1 MQEQR
6 RLVEQHLIAQA
17 GGATRVGVVFVHGIG
32 QQSESYTVREFGG
45 PLLRWLQEWH
55 KRRGLDFGVASAD
68 LTYGELAERP
78 ARFTVELAAAEG
90 HPAQTWV
97 LAEAWWASRL
107 SAPNLDE
114 MTWWGLKSAVV
125 RCLNLAQVV
134 VESFRK
140 LPQSP
145 KAIIELISSFLL
157 FVGYVAAAILSIPL
171 ILGLYVL
178 AQIPGPVERAVM
190 GLRNFVQDQIGDFYT
205 FMWDDIQAVHVRGSV
220 AAAIRFLLDKG
231 GCERIAV
238 IAHSQGTVVAYDALC
253 SDAVPP
259 ADLDRVKTFVTFGSA
274 LNNAWDTRLVP
285 ERTCRL
291 REPLPPGIRWINV
304 WSAYDPVSGG
314 SIKIPKRPTSDRKPI
329 RPPDEDI
336 EVTNWMNVILDH
348 GGYFTN
354 REEFLSRL
362 AQELESPGARDR
374 SRFFPTDGETPWA
387 ARRRDRVLTLV
398 TWRVVAIL
406 AFVVGVVARI
416 FSSDRLRAD
425 GEAVWAWLM
434 TLPIVGGVVTFID
447 QHALWLAWGER
458 LGARVLGMGFWLAV
472 LGAAYVAISWLAFVP
487 WHDNAG
493 QRSAG
498 TGRPPASQSAIII
511 ASSIAMFVAIALGV
525 AVMMQAPA
533 LRRP

>member
-6 RLVEQHLIAQA
+6 QVVEQHLIAQA

-45 PLLRWLQEWH
+45 ALLRWLQEWH
-55 KRRGLDFGVASAD
+55 KRRGLDFGVASSD

-78 ARFTVELAAAEG
+78 ARFTLDLTAVDG
-90 HPAQTWV
+90 YPAQTWV

-145 KAIIELISSFLL
+145 KAIIELISSVLL
-157 FVGYVAAAILSIPL
+157 FIGYVSAAILSIPL

-220 AAAIRFLLDKG
+220 ATAIHFLIDKRQ
-231 GCERIAV
+231 CERIAV

-253 SDAVPP
+253 SGAVLPE
-259 ADLDRVKTFVTFGSA
+259 DLARVRTFVSFGSA
-274 LNNAWDTRLVP
+274 LNNAWDKRLVP
-285 ERTCRL
+285 ERTSRV
-291 REPLPPGIRWINV
+291 RHPLPASMRWINV
-304 WSAYDPVSGG
+304 WSAYDPVTGG
-314 SIKIPKRPTSDRKPI
+314 QLRTPPHI

-348 GGYFTN
+348 GGYFRN

-374 SRFFPTDGETPWA
+374 SRFFPEDGEQPWA

-398 TWRVVAIL
+398 TWRVVAML
-406 AFVVGVVARI
+406 AFGVGVIARI
-416 FSSDRLRAD
+416 LSSDRLRAD

-434 TLPIVGGVVTFID
+434 TLPIVGGVIAFVD

-458 LGARVLGMGFWLAV
+458 LGARVLGIGFWLVV
-472 LGAAYVAISWLAFVP
+472 LGVAYVGISWLAFVP

-498 TGRPPASQSAIII
+498 TGRPPATQRAIVI
-511 ASSIAMFVAIALGV
+511 ASSMAMFFATLVGIM
-525 AVMMQAPA
+525 VMIQAPA

>member
-1 MQEQR
+1 MQERQA
-6 RLVEQHLIAQA
+6 VEQHLIART

-45 PLLRWLQEWH
+45 PLLHWLQEWH
-55 KRRGLDFGVASAD
+55 KRRERDFCVTSSD

-78 ARFTVELAAAEG
+78 ARFTLDLAAVEG
-90 HPAQTWV
+90 HPAQTWI
-97 LAEAWWASRL
+97 LAEAWWAARL

-114 MTWWGLKSAVV
+114 MTWWGLKSAFV
-125 RCLNLAQVV
+125 RCLNLAEVV
-134 VESFRK
+134 VASFRK

-145 KAIIELISSFLL
+145 KAIIELVSSLLL
-157 FVGYVAAAILSIPL
+157 FLGYVAAAVLSIPL

-190 GLRNFVQDQIGDFYT
+190 GLRNFVQDQIGDFYA
-205 FMWDDIQAVHVRGSV
+205 FMWDDIQAVHIRGSV
-220 AAAIRFLLDKG
+220 AAAIHFLVEKR

-253 SDAVPP
+253 SGAVLPE
-259 ADLDRVKTFVTFGSA
+259 DLARVKTFVTFGSA
-274 LNNAWDTRLVP
+274 LNNAWDKRLVP
-285 ERTCRL
+285 ARTCRL
-291 REPLPPGIRWINV
+291 REPLPASMRWINV

-314 SIKIPKRPTSDRKPI
+314 ELHTPPHI
-329 RPPDEDI
+329 RRPDEQL

-362 AQELESPGARDR
+362 AQELESPGDRQR
-374 SRFFPTDGETPWA
+374 SRFFPDDGEKKWSD
-387 ARRRDRVLTLV
+387 RRRDRVLTLV
-398 TWRVVAIL
+398 TWRVVAML
-406 AFVVGVVARI
+406 AFVVGVIARI
-416 FSSDRLRAD
+416 RAADRLRAD
-425 GEAVWAWLM
+425 GEAVWAWLQ
-434 TLPIVGGVVTFID
+434 TVPIVGGALTFVD
-447 QHALWLAWGER
+447 QHAAWLAWTER
-458 LGARVLGMGFWLAV
+458 LGARVMGIGFWLVV
-472 LGAAYVAISWLAFVP
+472 LGAAYVGVSWLAFAS

-498 TGRPPASQSAIII
+498 LGRPPASQLAIVV
-511 ASSIAMFVAIALGV
+511 ASSIAMFFAIAIGI
-525 AVMMQAPA
+525 AVMIQAPA

>member
-1 MQEQR
+1 MQERQA
-6 RLVEQHLIAQA
+6 VEQHLIAQTGA
-17 GGATRVGVVFVHGIG
+17 ATRVGVVFVHGIG
-32 QQSESYTVREFGG
+32 QQSESSTVREFGG

-55 KRRGLDFGVASAD
+55 KRRELDLCVASAD

-78 ARFTVELAAAEG
+78 ARFTIDLAAIEG
-90 HPAQTWV
+90 HPAQTWI

-125 RCLNLAQVV
+125 RCLRLAEVV
-134 VESFRK
+134 VDSFRK
-140 LPQSP
+140 LPGSP
-145 KAIIELISSFLL
+145 KAIIEVVSSILL
-157 FVGYVAAAILSIPL
+157 FIGYVSAAILSIPL
-171 ILGLYVL
+171 ILLLYAL

-220 AAAIRFLLDKG
+220 AAAIRFLVEKRE
-231 GCERIAV
+231 CERIAV

-253 SDAVPP
+253 SGVVLPE
-259 ADLDRVKTFVTFGSA
+259 DLARVKTFVTFGSA
-274 LNNAWDTRLVP
+274 LNNAWDRRLVP

-291 REPLPPGIRWINV
+291 RESLPPGIRWINV
-304 WSAYDPVSGG
+304 WAAYDPVSGG
-314 SIKIPKRPTSDRKPI
+314 AIKTPERRPNQKPI
-329 RPPDEDI
+329 RLPDEEI

-348 GGYFTN
+348 GGYFVN

-362 AQELESPGARDR
+362 AQELESPGARER
-374 SRFFPTDGETPWA
+374 SRFFPEDGERAWR
-387 ARRRDRVLTLV
+387 ARRRDRILTLV
-398 TWRVVAIL
+398 SWRVVAIL
-406 AFVVGVVARI
+406 AFVVGVIARI
-416 FSSDRLRAD
+416 RTADRLRAD

-434 TLPIVGGVVTFID
+434 TLPVIGGAVTFVAE
-447 QHALWLAWGER
+447 HTMWLAWAER
-458 LGARVLGMGFWLAV
+458 LGARLLGIAFWLVV
-472 LGAAYVAISWLAFVP
+472 LGAGYIAVSWMAFVP

-498 TGRPPASQSAIII
+498 RGRPPASQLAFVV
-511 ASSIAMFVAIALGV
+511 ASSIAMFFAIAVGL
-525 AVMMQAPA
+525 AVMMSVPA

>member
-1 MQEQR
+1 MQERQA
-6 RLVEQHLIAQA
+6 VEQHLIAKTGA
-17 GGATRVGVVFVHGIG
+17 ATRVGIVFVHGIG

-45 PLLRWLQEWH
+45 PLLHWLQEWH
-55 KRRGLDFGVASAD
+55 KRRERDLCVSSSD
-68 LTYGELAERP
+68 LTYGELAQRP
-78 ARFTVELAAAEG
+78 ARFKIDLEKDGE
-90 HPAQTWV
+90 HPAQTWFF
-97 LAEAWWASRL
+97 AEAWWASRL

-125 RCLNLAQVV
+125 RCLRLAEVV
-134 VESFRK
+134 VDSFRK

-145 KAIIELISSFLL
+145 KAIIEVVSSLLL
-157 FVGYVAAAILSIPL
+157 FLGYVAAAILSIPL

-220 AAAIRFLLDKG
+220 AAAIRFLVDKG

-253 SDAVPP
+253 SDAVPS
-259 ADLDRVKTFVTFGSA
+259 ADLARVKTFVTFGSA

-291 REPLPPGIRWINV
+291 REPLPPHIRWINV

-314 SIKIPKRPTSDRKPI
+314 TIKVPRRPSSDKKPI
-329 RPPDEDI
+329 RPPDEDL

-348 GGYFTN
+348 GGYFVN

-362 AQELESPGARDR
+362 AQELESPGAREA
-374 SRFFPTDGETPWA
+374 SRFFPEAGERAWRD
-387 ARRRDRVLTLV
+387 RRRDRVLTLV
-398 TWRVVAIL
+398 TWRVVAML
-406 AFVVGVVARI
+406 AFGVGVIARI
-416 FSSDRLRAD
+416 LSSDRLRAD

-434 TLPIVGGVVTFID
+434 TLPIVGGAITFID

-458 LGARVLGMGFWLAV
+458 LGARVLGIGLWLVV
-472 LGAAYVAISWLAFVP
+472 LGVAYVGISWLAFVP

-498 TGRPPASQSAIII
+498 TGRPPATQRAIVI
-511 ASSIAMFVAIALGV
+511 ASTLAMFFAT
-525 AVMMQAPA
+525 AVGIMVMIQAPA

>member
-78 ARFTVELAAAEG
+78 ARFTLELAAADG
-90 HPAQTWV
+90 HPPQTWV

-145 KAIIELISSFLL
+145 KAIIELVSSVLL
-157 FVGYVAAAILSIPL
+157 FIGYVSAAILSIPL
-171 ILGLYVL
+171 ILGLYLL

-220 AAAIRFLLDKG
+220 ATAIHFLVDKRQ
-231 GCERIAV
+231 CERIAV

-253 SDAVPP
+253 SGAVLPE
-259 ADLDRVKTFVTFGSA
+259 DLARVTTFVTFGSA
-274 LNNAWDTRLVP
+274 LNNAWDKRLVP
-285 ERTCRL
+285 ERTSRVQH
-291 REPLPPGIRWINV
+291 PLPASIRWINV
-304 WSAYDPVSGG
+304 WSAYDPVTGG
-314 SIKIPKRPTSDRKPI
+314 ALRTPPHI

-362 AQELESPGARDR
+362 AQELESPGARER
-374 SRFFPTDGETPWA
+374 SRFFPRDGETPWA

-406 AFVVGVVARI
+406 GFIAGVVARI
-416 FSSDRLRAD
+416 LSSDRLRAD

-434 TLPIVGGVVTFID
+434 TLPIVGGAVTFID
-447 QHALWLAWGER
+447 QHALWLMGGER

-498 TGRPPASQSAIII
+498 TGRPPASQSAIITL
-511 ASSIAMFVAIALGV
+511 SSIAMFVAIALGV